1 MGAGEADEADG
12 DTGDDAAGDDPP
24 ETLASLGPGQVGEGP
39 ENDVGQQGDD
49 GADRVDR
56 AQKAGVIAGADLVQ
70 DPGQDDG
77 VQGHPGDGA
86 GDGGEGEADAEA
98 DQLPSA
104 GNMAGCVRHGIAHI
118 VQSRFKV
125 QRLPLLNGGDGDG
138 RGRGCGRCV
147 DGPYIRVLQAFR
159 GGGLGPGNRLCQTL
173 DGDLLLFAQGV
184 FVVRPVID
192 PRPGETIAATR
203 RNGDLLGIPFDQLIG
218 IIIGRHKFLPFL
230 VEEAGG
236 RAQPASSSIDYSF

>member
-12 DTGDDAAGDDPP
+12 DTGDDAAGNDPP

-98 DQLPSA
+98 DKLPSA
-104 GNMAGCVRHGIAHI
+104 GNMTGCVRHGIAHI

-138 RGRGCGRCV
+138 RGRGSGRCL
-147 DGPYIRVLQAFR
+147 DGLHIRVLQAFR
-159 GGGLGPGNRLCQTL
+159 GGWLSLGNRLCQTL
-173 DGDLLLFAQGV
+173 DGLLLLFAQGV
-184 FVVRPVID
+184 FIVRPVID
-192 PRPGETIAATR
+192 SWSGETIAAASR
-203 RNGDLLGIPFDQLIG
+203 DGGLIG
-218 IIIGRHKFLPFL
+218 ISPGQL
-230 VEEAGG
+230 VEIIIRRHESY
-236 RAQPASSSIDYSF
+236 PSL